1 MIGFCPLASGSK
13 GNSIFFGTQETRILI
28 DAGIS
33 AAALEKRLSEIAI
46 DIKTIQAILI
56 THEHTDHIRGL
67 PQISQRWNLP
77 VLANAETA
85 KGIIQ
90 ALNFRPRF
98 KIFTTGE
105 PFSFGD
111 LEILPFSIP
120 HDTLDPVGFTIQAMG
135 YKFGFCADLG
145 HATSL
150 VRKMLERCDYLY
162 LEANHQPSMVHAS
175 HRPAIYKQRVL
186 GKQGHLSN
194 EECARL
200 LAALCHQRLKH
211 VHLAHLSSECNSEE
225 LALKIA
231 KESLASANHDVSISI
246 AYQDRVSDPVSVYMY
261 QK

>member
-13 GNSIFFGTQETRILI
+13 GNCIYFGTNQTRILI

-33 AAALEKRLSEIAI
+33 AGALVKKLAQINI
-46 DIKTIQAILI
+46 DIGTIQAVLI

-67 PQISQRWNLP
+67 PLISQKWNIP
-77 VLANAETA
+77 VFANAETA

-90 ALNFRPRF
+90 SLNFRPGF

-111 LEILPFSIP
+111 LEIYPFSIP

-135 YKFGFCADLG
+135 YKFGFCADVG
-145 HATSL
+145 HVTSL
-150 VRKMLERCDYLY
+150 ICKTLEKCDYLY
-162 LEANHQPSMVHAS
+162 IEANHQPSMVHAS
-175 HRPAIYKQRVL
+175 NRPLIYKQRVL

-200 LAALCHQRLKH
+200 LAALCHQQLKH
-211 VHLAHLSSECNSEE
+211 IYLAHLSSECNSEE

-231 KESLASANHDVSISI
+231 REAVAKINRDVAVSI
-246 AYQDRVSDPVSVYMY
+246 AYQDRVSDPVSV
-261 QK
+261 